1 MELDRATLLRLYRG
15 MVLVRTFEDRF
26 SQENQAGK
34 PIGGGHS
41 SAGQEAVSVGV
52 CAALRDDDY
61 VASTHRGHG
70 HCIAKGVEVRGMMA
84 ELYGRTTGTCKGKGG
99 SMHIADFSKGML
111 GANGVVGG
119 NMPLAT
125 GAALSAR
132 LRGTGQVS
140 VCFFGDG
147 ASNQGTFHE
156 SANLASIWKLP
167 VLFVCENNLYA
178 ESTPSDYSLSVK
190 NVADRAAGYSMP
202 GVVVDGQ
209 DIFAVYEVAQ
219 AAVARA
225 RAGEGPTLIEAK
237 TYRYGGHFLA
247 DDPHRYRTVEEEE
260 HYKSRDCIK
269 QFRAHV
275 LAAEVLRTSD
285 LDAIDGECLAQL
297 DDAVAFAEAS
307 PHPELSELL
316 TDVYVKYP

>member
-1 MELDRATLLRLYRG
+1 MELDRDTLLRLYRG
-15 MVLVRTFEDRF
+15 MTLIRTFEDRF
-26 SQENQAGK
+26 TQENQAGK

-41 SAGQEAVSVGV
+41 SAGQEAVAIGM
-52 CAALRDDDY
+52 CANLRDDDY

-70 HCIAKGVEVRGMMA
+70 HCIAKGVDVRGMMA
-84 ELYGRTTGTCKGKGG
+84 ELYGKTTGTCHGKGG

-132 LRGTGQVS
+132 IRGTDQVS

-167 VLFVCENNLYA
+167 VIFVCENNRYA
-178 ESTPSDYSLSVK
+178 ESTPVEYSTSVE
-190 NVADRAAGYSMP
+190 NIADRAAGYSMP
-202 GVVVDGQ
+202 GVVMDGQ
-209 DIFAVYEVAQ
+209 DVFAAYEVGREAII
-219 AAVARA
+219 RA
-225 RAGEGPTLIEAK
+225 RAGEGPTFIEAK

-260 HYKSRDCIK
+260 YYKARDCIK
-269 QFRAHV
+269 RFREQV
-275 LAAEVLRTSD
+275 LAAEWLRAGD
-285 LDAIDGECLAQL
+285 LEEIDAACLALL
-297 DDAVAFAEAS
+297 DEAVAFAEAS
-307 PHPELSELL
+307 PLPELSELMQ
-316 TDVYVKYP
+316 DVYVSYP

>member
-1 MELDRATLLRLYRG
+1 MELDRATLLKLYRG
-15 MVLVRTFEDRF
+15 MVLIRTFEDRF
-26 SQENQAGK
+26 SRENQAGK

-41 SAGQEAVSVGV
+41 SAGQEAVPVGV
-52 CAALRDDDY
+52 CAALNDDDY

-70 HCIAKGVEVRGMMA
+70 HCIAKGVDVRPMMA
-84 ELYGRTTGTCKGKGG
+84 ELYGRITGSCRGKGG

-132 LRGTGQVS
+132 MRRTDQVS

-167 VLFVCENNLYA
+167 VLFVCENNGYA
-178 ESTPSDYSLSVK
+178 ESTPSEYAVSVK
-190 NVADRAAGYSMP
+190 DVALRAAGYGMP

-209 DIFAVYEVAQ
+209 DVFAVYEAAA

-225 RAGEGPTLIEAK
+225 RAGEGPSLIEAK

-260 HYKSRDCIK
+260 YYRARDCIK
-269 QFRAHV
+269 RFRENT
-275 LAAEVLRTSD
+275 LAAEWLRAGD
-285 LDAIDGECLAQL
+285 LDSVDAECLALL
-297 DDAVAFAEAS
+297 DEAVTFAEAS
-307 PHPELSELL
+307 PVPDLAELT